1 MDNDNI
7 WAPWRIAYLKSLEAE
22 ESGQK
27 ESEGCF
33 LCNYW
38 NDPESDKKNLV
49 LWRTQHCLVIF
60 NRFPYTGGQLLIA
73 PSEHIADLHGLD
85 NDTMLEMMLLT
96 RDAQKVICTAIKPQ
110 GFNIGINISRCAG
123 AGLPGHVHLHL
134 VPRWD
139 GDTNFMATVGHVRV
153 ISQALDELY
162 DQLTEISQNLHLPT
176 VGS

>member
-38 NDPESDKKNLV
+38 KDGENDKKNLV
-49 LWRTQHCLVIF
+49 LWRTQRCLVVF
-60 NRFPYTGGQLLIA
+60 NRFPYTGGHLLIA
-73 PSEHIADLHGLD
+73 PAEHIADLYGLD

-96 RDAQKVICTAIKPQ
+96 RDAQKVISAAIKPQ

-139 GDTNFMATVGHVRV
+139 GDTNFITTVGHVRV

-162 DQLTEISQNLHLPT
+162 DQLIEISQRLKLPT
-176 VGS
+176 VK